1 MVWYAKE
8 RQVRSMAVRNMTRC
22 ALFAALMAIC
32 AWLAVPMGQV
42 TFSMQS
48 FAVLLALYTLGGK
61 RGCIAV
67 AVYLALGAMGLPVF
81 TGFRGGIGVLLG
93 PTGGFL
99 WGFFAGALAYW
110 LLQKK
115 LRAWLNMAAVMAVCY
130 ACGAIWYAIA
140 FGGDVWAVT
149 ALCVLPYLLPDALK
163 LVLALILGR
172 RLQKY
177 A

>member
-1 MVWYAKE
+1 
-8 RQVRSMAVRNMTRC
+8 MAVRNMTRC

-48 FAVLLALYTLGGK
+48 FAVLLALGTLGGK
-61 RGCIAV
+61 RGSIAV
-67 AVYLALGAMGLPVF
+67 AVYLALGALGLPVF

-93 PTGGFL
+93 PTGGYL
-99 WGFFAGALAYW
+99 WGFFAGALVYW
-110 LLQKK
+110 LLQNK
-115 LRAWLNMAAVMAVCY
+115 LRDWLNMAAVMAVCY
-130 ACGAIWYAIA
+130 ACGALWYGIA
-140 FGGDVWAVT
+140 YGGDFWAVT
-149 ALCVLPYLLPDALK
+149 ALCVIPYLLPDALK
-163 LVLALILGR
+163 LALALILGR